1 MNDPSQRQLPLPV
14 QLRDEATFENFLP
27 APATL
32 PLVAALQAQAAGSG
46 ESMIYIYGPEG
57 VGKSHLLQA
66 GCHLA
71 GAGGALYLPLG
82 ELADHGPD
90 EVVQGV
96 EELDLVCL
104 DDVDRV
110 LGRADWEL
118 ALFHL
123 CNRARQR
130 GCALLVAGNAAPRA
144 LGVDL
149 PDLRSRLAWG
159 IVYQLAQ
166 AGDEEKIAILQ
177 FRARRRGLS
186 LSREVCSYLVSRS
199 ARDME
204 ALLTLLAILDKA
216 SLVQQRALSIPFVKA
231 VLGW

>member
-1 MNDPSQRQLPLPV
+1 VSNPGQQQLPLPV
-14 QLRDEATFENFLP
+14 QLRDDATFDNFLP
-27 APATL
+27 MAGTRALT
-32 PLVAALQAQAAGSG
+32 AALRAQAAGSG
-46 ESMIYIYGPEG
+46 EAIIYIYGPAG

-66 GCHLA
+66 SCHLA
-71 GAGGALYLPLG
+71 GSGTLYLPLG
-82 ELADHGPD
+82 ELAGCGPE
-90 EVVQGV
+90 EVVQGI
-96 EELDLVCL
+96 ESLDLVCL

-110 LGRADWEL
+110 LGRPDWEL
-118 ALFHL
+118 ALFNL

-144 LGVDL
+144 LALDL

-166 AGDEEKIAILQ
+166 AADEEKIGILQ
-177 FRARRRGLS
+177 FRAQRRGLA
-186 LSREVCSYLVSRS
+186 LSREVCSYVVSRA

-204 ALLTLLAILDKA
+204 ALLALLDTLDHA
-216 SLVQQRALSIPFVKA
+216 SLVERRALSIPFVRE

>member
-1 MNDPSQRQLPLPV
+1 VSDPSQRQLPLPV
-14 QLRDEATFENFLP
+14 QLRDEATFDNFLSS
-27 APATL
+27 PATL
-32 PLVAALQAQAAGSG
+32 PLVAALQEQAAGGG
-46 ESMIYIYGPEG
+46 EAMIYIYGLEG

-71 GAGGALYLPLG
+71 GAGGALYLPLR
-82 ELADHGPD
+82 ELADHRPE

-96 EELDLVCL
+96 EALDLVCL

-123 CNRARQR
+123 SNRARQR

-177 FRARRRGLS
+177 FRARRRGLN
-186 LSREVCSYLVSRS
+186 LSREVCSYLISRS

-204 ALLTLLAILDKA
+204 ALLALLATLDRA
-216 SLVQQRALSIPFVKA
+216 SLVEQRALSIPFVKA